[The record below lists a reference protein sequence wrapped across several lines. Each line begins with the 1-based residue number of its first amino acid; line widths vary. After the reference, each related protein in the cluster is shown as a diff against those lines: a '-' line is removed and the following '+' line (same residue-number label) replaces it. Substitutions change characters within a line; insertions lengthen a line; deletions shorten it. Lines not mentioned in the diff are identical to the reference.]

1 MSVLYENRRLQV
13 WNHLQIPSPE
23 RQSYS
28 LTNLRFK
35 PYWSPFAT
43 GKSSHNC
50 CIALELSSSN
60 SIGALVRNW
69 SLSTLHRLFGLQF
82 HFITLH
88 YISDQLWCM
97 LGGNVC
103 SWMKS
108 SLFWFTEGQTHFNT
122 SWHSEASLTLIGLDI
137 ECSLLKAPHYL
148 QPCTK
153 NLLKMEGLVCRSNFR
168 LRLWFRL

>member
-1 MSVLYENRRLQV
+1 MLLGDTGTTNRWWTTTWLCFWNCTTRGGTCVRISPIHARILSHGTSSYSISIHERPERPYLPRETRAARVSVLYENRRLQV

-103 SWMKS
+103 S
-108 SLFWFTEGQTHFNT
+108 
-122 SWHSEASLTLIGLDI
+122 
-137 ECSLLKAPHYL
+137 
-148 QPCTK
+148 
-153 NLLKMEGLVCRSNFR
+153 
-168 LRLWFRL
+168 